1 MDPNEKVEITLTR
14 NQWNMIMQIVWKSAT
29 CEIGMPLVE
38 ALRPQ
43 LEGPPI
49 KQIKKTSN
57 NSVSL
62 VPHEDD

>member
-1 MDPNEKVEITLTR
+1 MDPNEKVEVSLTR

-43 LEGPPI
+43 LEGPIPI
-49 KQIKKTSN
+49 KKKTSN